1 MEDKFKY
8 IVDLATQYQNY
19 SENPQLLLDALN
31 NLPQEELT
39 SIYREYSDPDREFKP
54 VNFLRVEVLRRLRD
68 GESLTIEAVEK
79 IKTDIRDKNIDA
91 FERVEEVHQR
101 GLQNYKMT
109 DRDLFQS
116 WSNLWSI
123 FYPFIYRNGI
133 NRVKENVQNYLD
145 SIAEQLISDLG
156 LKSYQH
162 HTVDFQGPSNF
173 GASYCWIALY
183 PILKESH
190 HDSYQFFLRIG
201 KESASGM
208 AIGSMLKGK
217 GTDQKELVS
226 SYKQALNAMER
237 VKENVIKN
245 NMEEKNYFKFS
256 PGSQAVEWERFY
268 NEGILALDCTDL
280 PIHDISNYN
289 SNEELN
295 EVCGFEP
302 NSSNNT
308 WNLWLLK
315 SAKVGDIVFAA
326 KGRNICLGIGFI
338 SGEYYYDNSELKYKH
353 KRKVNWVIKEVYKYS
368 ENEFPGYTYLFRAD
382 TFSPTKIGHFI
393 LSHYAQKYP
402 ELKKY
407 FDETITPVLPP
418 QEPCNYWW
426 LNANPGIWSISK
438 HGEGELQTYTTHN
451 ERGNKRRVYKYF
463 EEVKKGDLLIG
474 YESSPTKQI
483 KAIYEI
489 TKPISKIGGE
499 ESIEFRMVEKLEIPV
514 HWHELKSNPKLE
526 KCEVFINNQGS
537 LFKLSEEE
545 YDIISEVIDNKNIVE
560 QKKIDVK
567 KYNFIEDP
575 EKPFLSES
583 RFEDIVNLLKRKKN
597 IILQG
602 SPGVGKTFL
611 AKRIAYQLMGM
622 EDDNKIQ
629 LVQFHQSY
637 SYEDFIQGIRPN
649 ENGSYAIKNGIFF
662 SFCRR
667 AENHPEKEF
676 FFIID
681 EINRGNLSKIFGEMM
696 MLLEPDKRNDK
707 YAVRLTY
714 SDDGEKF
721 HIPDNV
727 YLIGTMNTADR
738 SLAMVDYALRRRFA
752 FVNIEPEF
760 GDQFAKYLSD
770 SKVGQHIIDQ
780 ILDFVEKANSE
791 IKKDINLGS
800 GFCIGH
806 SYFCQLKDDPSDKCL
821 NDILRYEIK
830 PFLEEIWFDDPEKVT
845 KFFKNTEQF

>member
-19 SENPQLLLDALN
+19 SENPQSLLNALN
-31 NLPQEELT
+31 DLPQEELV
-39 SIYREYSDPDREFKP
+39 SLYQEYSDSLAEFKP
-54 VNFLRVEVLRRLRD
+54 VNFLRVEVLRRLLD
-68 GESLTIEAVEK
+68 GESLNIEVVEK
-79 IKTDIRDKNIDA
+79 LKADIRDKNIYA
-91 FERVEEVHQR
+91 FEEAEEVQKR
-101 GLQNYKMT
+101 GLHNYKTT

-133 NRVKENVQNYLD
+133 NRIKENVQNFLD
-145 SIAEQLISDLG
+145 SIAKQLISDLG
-156 LKSYQH
+156 LKSYIH
-162 HTVDFQGPSNF
+162 HRVDFQGSSNF
-173 GASYCWIALY
+173 GATTCWIALF
-183 PILKESH
+183 PELKFSH
-190 HDSYQFFLRIG
+190 RDSFQFFLRIG
-201 KESASGM
+201 KESESGM
-208 AIGSMLKGK
+208 VLGWMLKGK
-217 GTDQKELVS
+217 GSDLKNVVN
-226 SYKQALNAMER
+226 SYSQALDAMEK
-237 VKENVIKN
+237 VKEIVIKKN
-245 NMEEKNYFKFS
+245 IEEKNYFKFS

-268 NEGILALDCTDL
+268 SAGVVALDFSNL
-280 PIHDISNYN
+280 PLGDISKYN

-302 NSSNNT
+302 NSSNHT

-326 KGRNICLGIGFI
+326 RGRNICLGIGII
-338 SGEYYYDNSELKYKH
+338 SGEYYYDNSELNYKH
-353 KRKVNWVIKEVYKYS
+353 KRKVNWIIKEVYQYDK
-368 ENEFPGYTYLFRAD
+368 NEIPGYSNLFRVD
-382 TFSPTKIGHFI
+382 SFSPTNIGHFI
-393 LSHYAQKYP
+393 LSHYAQKHP
-402 ELKKY
+402 ELEKY
-407 FDETITPVLPP
+407 IDETTTVVPP
-418 QEPCNYWW
+418 PPEPSNYWW

-438 HGEGELQTYTTHN
+438 HGEGGLQTYTTHN
-451 ERGNKRRVYKYF
+451 ERGNKRRIYKYF
-463 EEVKKGDLLIG
+463 EEVKAGDLLIG
-474 YESSPTKQI
+474 YESTPTKQI

-489 TKPISKIGGE
+489 TKPISKINGE
-499 ESIEFRMVEKLEIPV
+499 EIIEFRMVEKLEIPV

-537 LFKLSEEE
+537 LFKLTEEE
-545 YDIISEVIDNKNIVE
+545 YDIISDVIDNKNIIE

-567 KYNFIEDP
+567 DYKFNEDP

-583 RFEDIVNLLKRKKN
+583 KFEDIINLLKRKKN

-602 SPGVGKTFL
+602 APGVGKTFL
-611 AKRIAYQLMGM
+611 AKKIAYQFMGK
-622 EDDNKIQ
+622 EDDSQIQ

-649 ENGSYAIKNGIFF
+649 ENGSYSIKNGIFF